1 MKGIIRFS
9 MFIAAELYI
18 GLQIYNAAI
27 LKSFTT
33 VGPRGG
39 GNLVSLESEP
49 VSFWVASICALVLF
63 LLLGWFIVIEVCFEV
78 DKKIKEFGGN
88 YNINTL
94 KAIIRSWRNTTN
106 NKIKRDRRSRRPR
119 I

>member
-1 MKGIIRFS
+1 MKGTITFLA
-9 MFIAAELYI
+9 FIATELYL

-27 LKSFTT
+27 LKAFTT

-49 VSFWVASICALVLF
+49 VIFWVALICALALF
-63 LLLGWFIVIEVCFEV
+63 LLLGWVVLIEVCFWV

-106 NKIKRDRRSRRPR
+106 KKIKRDRRSRRPR